1 MSKTDKVPAPG
12 LHVCVCVCAHAH
24 AWGHQCLEY
33 VLIGSHYS
41 GEAHSG
47 SRMNRFSCQ
56 SQTIKA
62 GKILQNN
69 LCHHPILA
77 SQMRKLRPK
86 EGKPPEPPAP
96 RYLPPAGHWLK
107 AATAQGPRLR
117 LLWEGLRAG
126 RAVMGGAG
134 SRYQVSGQ
142 KKLDQASLA
151 RGFMDSLG
159 PKP

>member
-1 MSKTDKVPAPG
+1 MLAPFHHLSFPSTCPTPTPAPDT
-12 LHVCVCVCAHAH
+12 HTHTQA
-24 AWGHQCLEY
+24 
-33 VLIGSHYS
+33 
-41 GEAHSG
+41 
-47 SRMNRFSCQ
+47 FSVR
-56 SQTIKA
+56 SPVRWRWEKA
-62 GKILQNN
+62 LPN
-69 LCHHPILA
+69 P
-77 SQMRKLRPK
+77 
-86 EGKPPEPPAP
+86 PPASYW
-96 RYLPPAGHWLK
+96 RK
-107 AATAQGPRLR
+107 AATAQGPGLR